1 MKNTKK
7 LALNR
12 ETIQGLEKNVLQQ
25 VRGGLVEQ
33 QRNPAMIITCF
44 CPDC

>member
-12 ETIQGLEKNVLQQ
+12 ETIQGLEKKVLQQ
-25 VRGGLVEQ
+25 VRGGIEQ
-33 QRNPAMIITCF
+33 VQNPFEIITCF